1 MRHRVSHP
9 ATAPASVLLTVPL
22 VVSLLA
28 LLGLGACSTQA
39 AGSAGSR
46 QDATTSASASSATS
60 PTTSPAPASPPV
72 AAASQVPTTT
82 GVLTQKEQGSQVAPS
97 WGSGSQGQDA
107 AEDSA
112 LVITD
117 VRVGS
122 HDDEGYDRIVIEL
135 AGNGAPGWSA
145 LWTDQA
151 YSLGK
156 GDPIAVSGDY
166 TLVVTG
172 TGATMPTTPEQQ
184 ELAYTGTTRFDMDAK
199 GIEQAHV
206 NLTVE
211 DQFQVV
217 LGTGSQT
224 YRVFTLSSPTR
235 LVIDVADDAAGELGD
250 GEG

>member
-1 MRHRVSHP
+1 MGHRVSHP
-9 ATAPASVLLTVPL
+9 AAVPAAIMLTVSFL
-22 VVSLLA
+22 S
-28 LLGLGACSTQA
+28 LLGLGACSTRTPGSA
-39 AGSAGSR
+39 AGLQGA
-46 QDATTSASASSATS
+46 ATASASAS
-60 PTTSPAPASPPV
+60 PTTSPTPSSPA

-82 GVLTQKEQGSQVAPS
+82 GTLTQEERGGQGAPA

-107 AEDSA
+107 AEGSA

-122 HDDEGYDRIVIEL
+122 HDDEGYDRIVVEL
-135 AGNGAPGWSA
+135 AGEGAPGWSP

-156 GDPIAVSGDY
+156 GEPIAVGGDY
-166 TLVVTG
+166 TLLVTG
-172 TGATMPTTPEQQ
+172 TGATMPTSPEQQ
-184 ELAYTGTTRFDMDAK
+184 ELAYTGTTHFDMDAQ

-206 NLTVE
+206 DLAVE

-217 LGTGSQT
+217 LGTDSQT

-235 LVIDVADDAAGELGD
+235 LVIDVADDDAGELGD
-250 GEG
+250 SEN